1 MLILFCQCE
10 YRAGHTYSDIGPTKA
25 GRGVRAL
32 PRLTSTRYAE
42 CGLQVAVKY
51 CITVYLHAE
60 NNCCISMFS
69 PCRSFDNPVA
79 KCFPSENALF
89 RGSIYSVRYGSLC
102 RTIGHSAS
110 VFRAQDNSVSG
121 KLGYIVY

>member
-1 MLILFCQCE
+1 MSIVQVTHILILDRLKRVGEC
-10 YRAGHTYSDIGPTKA
+10 GHCRVYLADGM
-25 GRGVRAL
+25 RN
-32 PRLTSTRYAE
+32 AE

-79 KCFPSENALF
+79 KCFPSENAPF

-102 RTIGHSAS
+102 RIIGHSAS

-121 KLGYIVY
+121 KLGNMIYIVY